1 MIFKP
6 RIKIKIIAKGN
17 PASGLKISGKK
28 NIQSKINIIHPNVD
42 KQLKLYLSLNLSKN
56 IVIVYKKV
64 KGETTM
70 ATTQKQFDN
79 EMKALSIGVYKGNEK
94 SIPKD
99 WIKVS
104 EYDKKSGFHGE
115 AFYKDG
121 KVVIAMRG
129 TDEFVNDFIK
139 EDIRHLAK
147 KKLPNQY
154 ADAQKFYE
162 KVRKDF
168 PDQEIIFTGHSLGGS
183 LAQLMSYKTGHETVT
198 FNAYGVR
205 NILQGYVRDNLE
217 NIRNYGN
224 INDTV
229 FNNNIDNQLGS
240 TYVIKKNYDKD
251 SITKGAE
258 GYLGGLDPYFHHKAE
273 WMGDLEDAVE
283 YKPNH
288 LEGRVNMNIDF
299 KDIDTNRVFKN
310 EEIGQMS
317 PDEFSRLENFINQ
330 QIAEGKVMPEAQAK
344 KQVQTGDLIYVN
356 SYTRSDG
363 TEVKGYYRSKPS
375 I

>member
-1 MIFKP
+1 M
-6 RIKIKIIAKGN
+6 N
-17 PASGLKISGKK
+17 S
-28 NIQSKINIIHPNVD
+28 
-42 KQLKLYLSLNLSKN
+42 
-56 IVIVYKKV
+56 
-64 KGETTM
+64 T
-70 ATTQKQFDN
+70 TTQKQFDN

-115 AFYKDG
+115 AFYKNR

-129 TDEFVNDFIK
+129 TDDKGDLANDINM
-139 EDIRHLAK
+139 AK

-162 KVRKDF
+162 KVKKDF

-183 LAQLMSYKTGHETVT
+183 LAQLMSNKTGHETVT

-205 NILQGYVRDNLE
+205 DILQGNVRDNLE

-229 FNNNIDNQLGS
+229 FNNNIDNQLGY
-240 TYVIKKNYDKD
+240 TYVIKKNYDYD
-251 SITKGAE
+251 SITKETE
-258 GYLGGLDPYFHHKAE
+258 GYIGGLDPYFHHKAE

-283 YKPNH
+283 YKPNR
-288 LEGRVNMNIDF
+288 LEGRVNMDIDF
-299 KDIDTNRVFKN
+299 KDIDTNRVFTN

-317 PDEFSRLENFINQ
+317 PDEYSRLENFINQ
-330 QIAEGKVMPEAQAK
+330 QIAEGKIMPEAQAK
-344 KQVQTGDLIYVN
+344 QQVQTGDLIYVN

>member
-1 MIFKP
+1 MNSI
-6 RIKIKIIAKGN
+6 
-17 PASGLKISGKK
+17 
-28 NIQSKINIIHPNVD
+28 
-42 KQLKLYLSLNLSKN
+42 
-56 IVIVYKKV
+56 
-64 KGETTM
+64 
-70 ATTQKQFDN
+70 TQKQFDN
-79 EMKALSIGVYKGNEK
+79 EMKSLSIGVYKGNEK
-94 SIPKD
+94 SIPKG

-129 TDEFVNDFIK
+129 TNDK
-139 EDIRHLAK
+139 DDLANDVDMAK

-162 KVRKDF
+162 KVKKDF
-168 PDQEIIFTGHSLGGS
+168 TNQEIVFTGHSLGGS
-183 LAQLMSYKTGHETVT
+183 LAQLMSNKTGHETVT

-205 NILQGYVRDNLE
+205 DILQGNVRDNLE

-240 TYVIKKNYDKD
+240 TYVIKKNYGED
-251 SITKGAE
+251 SITKGTE
-258 GYLGGLDPYFHHKAE
+258 GYIGGLDPYFHHKAE

-283 YKPNH
+283 YKPNR
-288 LEGRVNMNIDF
+288 LEGQVNMDIDF
-299 KDIDTNRVFKN
+299 KDIDTNRIFTN

-317 PDEFSRLENFINQ
+317 PDEYSRLESFINQ
-330 QIAEGKVMPEAQAK
+330 QVAAGKVMPEAQAK
-344 KQVQTGDLIYVN
+344 QQVQVGNLIYVN

-363 TEVKGYYRSKPS
+363 TKVKGYYRSRS
-375 I
+375 AL

>member
-1 MIFKP
+1 M
-6 RIKIKIIAKGN
+6 N
-17 PASGLKISGKK
+17 S
-28 NIQSKINIIHPNVD
+28 
-42 KQLKLYLSLNLSKN
+42 
-56 IVIVYKKV
+56 
-64 KGETTM
+64 T
-70 ATTQKQFDN
+70 TTQKQFDN
-79 EMKALSIGVYKGNEK
+79 EMKSLSIGVYKGNEK
-94 SIPKD
+94 SIPKG

-129 TDEFVNDFIK
+129 TNDK
-139 EDIRHLAK
+139 DDLANDVDMAK

-162 KVRKDF
+162 KVKKDF
-168 PDQEIIFTGHSLGGS
+168 TNQEIVFTGHSLGGS
-183 LAQLMSYKTGHETVT
+183 LAQLMSNKTGHETVT

-205 NILQGYVRDNLE
+205 DILQGNVRDNLE

-229 FNNNIDNQLGS
+229 FNNNIDNQLGG
-240 TYVIKKNYDKD
+240 TYVIKKNYDED
-251 SITKGAE
+251 SVTKGTE
-258 GYLGGLDPYFHHKAE
+258 GYIGGLDPYFHHKAE

-283 YKPNH
+283 YKPNR
-288 LEGRVNMNIDF
+288 LEGQVNMDIDF
-299 KDIDTNRVFKN
+299 KDIDTNRIFTN

-317 PDEFSRLENFINQ
+317 QDEYSRLESFINQ
-330 QIAEGKVMPEAQAK
+330 QVAAGKVMPEAQAK
-344 KQVQTGDLIYVN
+344 QQVQAGNLIYVN
-356 SYTRSDG
+356 SFTRSDG
-363 TEVKGYYRSKPS
+363 TEVKGYYRSRPS

>member
-1 MIFKP
+1 M
-6 RIKIKIIAKGN
+6 N
-17 PASGLKISGKK
+17 S
-28 NIQSKINIIHPNVD
+28 
-42 KQLKLYLSLNLSKN
+42 
-56 IVIVYKKV
+56 
-64 KGETTM
+64 T
-70 ATTQKQFDN
+70 TTQKQFDN
-79 EMKALSIGVYKGNEK
+79 EMKSLSIGVYKGNEK
-94 SIPKD
+94 SIPKG

-129 TDEFVNDFIK
+129 TNDK
-139 EDIRHLAK
+139 DDLANDVDMAK

-162 KVRKDF
+162 KVKKDF
-168 PDQEIIFTGHSLGGS
+168 TNQEIVFTGHSLGGS
-183 LAQLMSYKTGHETVT
+183 LAQLMSNKTGHETVT

-205 NILQGYVRDNLE
+205 DILQGNVRDNLE

-229 FNNNIDNQLGS
+229 FNNNIDNQLGG
-240 TYVIKKNYDKD
+240 TYVIKKNYDED
-251 SITKGAE
+251 SVTKGTE
-258 GYLGGLDPYFHHKAE
+258 GYIGGLDPYFHHKAE

-283 YKPNH
+283 YKPNR
-288 LEGRVNMNIDF
+288 LEGQVNMDIDF
-299 KDIDTNRVFKN
+299 KDIDTNRIFTN

-317 PDEFSRLENFINQ
+317 SDEFARLENFINQ
-330 QIAEGKVMPEAQAK
+330 QLAAGKVMPEAQAK
-344 KQVQTGDLIYVN
+344 QQMQAGNLIYVN

-363 TEVKGYYRSKPS
+363 TQVKGYYRSRPRF
-375 I
+375 

>member
-1 MIFKP
+1 
-6 RIKIKIIAKGN
+6 
-17 PASGLKISGKK
+17 
-28 NIQSKINIIHPNVD
+28 VD

-154 ADAQKFYE
+154 VDAQKFYE

-183 LAQLMSYKTGHETVT
+183 LAQLMSNKTGHEAVT

-240 TYVIKKNYDKD
+240 TYVIKKNYDKA

-283 YKPNH
+283 YKPNR

-299 KDIDTNRVFKN
+299 KDIDTNRVFTN

-344 KQVQTGDLIYVN
+344 QQVQTGDLIYVN

>member
-1 MIFKP
+1 M
-6 RIKIKIIAKGN
+6 N
-17 PASGLKISGKK
+17 S
-28 NIQSKINIIHPNVD
+28 
-42 KQLKLYLSLNLSKN
+42 
-56 IVIVYKKV
+56 
-64 KGETTM
+64 T
-70 ATTQKQFDN
+70 TTQKQFDN
-79 EMKALSIGVYKGNEK
+79 EMKSLSIGVYKGNEK
-94 SIPKD
+94 SIPKG

-129 TDEFVNDFIK
+129 TNDK
-139 EDIRHLAK
+139 DDLANDVDMAK

-162 KVRKDF
+162 KVKKDF
-168 PDQEIIFTGHSLGGS
+168 TNQEIVFTGHSLGGS
-183 LAQLMSYKTGHETVT
+183 LAQLMSNKTGHETVT

-205 NILQGYVRDNLE
+205 DILQGNVRDNLE

-229 FNNNIDNQLGS
+229 FNNNIDNQLGG
-240 TYVIKKNYDKD
+240 TYVIKKNYDED
-251 SITKGAE
+251 SVTKGTE
-258 GYLGGLDPYFHHKAE
+258 GYIGGLDPYFHHKAE

-283 YKPNH
+283 YKPNR
-288 LEGRVNMNIDF
+288 LEGQVNMNIDF
-299 KDIDTNRVFKN
+299 KDIDTNRIFTN

-317 PDEFSRLENFINQ
+317 QDEYSRLESFINQ
-330 QIAEGKVMPEAQAK
+330 QVAAGKVMPEAQAK
-344 KQVQTGDLIYVN
+344 QQVHAGNLIYVN

-363 TEVKGYYRSKPS
+363 TEVKGYYRSRPS

>member
-1 MIFKP
+1 MN
-6 RIKIKIIAKGN
+6 G
-17 PASGLKISGKK
+17 
-28 NIQSKINIIHPNVD
+28 
-42 KQLKLYLSLNLSKN
+42 
-56 IVIVYKKV
+56 
-64 KGETTM
+64 T
-70 ATTQKQFDN
+70 TTQKQFDN

-115 AFYKDG
+115 AFYKNG

-129 TDEFVNDFIK
+129 TDDKGDLANDINM
-139 EDIRHLAK
+139 AK

-162 KVRKDF
+162 KVKKDF
-168 PDQEIIFTGHSLGGS
+168 PNQEIVFTGHSLGGS
-183 LAQLMSYKTGHETVT
+183 LAQLMSNKTGHETVT

-205 NILQGYVRDNLE
+205 DILQGNVRDNLE

-229 FNNNIDNQLGS
+229 FNNNIDNQLGY
-240 TYVIKKNYDKD
+240 TYVIKKNYDYD
-251 SITKGAE
+251 SITKGTE
-258 GYLGGLDPYFHHKAE
+258 GYIGGLDPYFHHKAE

-283 YKPNH
+283 YKPNR
-288 LEGRVNMNIDF
+288 LEGRVNMDIDF
-299 KDIDTNRVFKN
+299 KDIDTNRVFTN

-317 PDEFSRLENFINQ
+317 PDEYSRLENFINQ

-344 KQVQTGDLIYVN
+344 QQVQTGDLIYVN